1 MIGVKRLKRKFG
13 TKCYSNPCIS
23 CLFVSKK
30 RLCFVLLLL
39 FIYAFLATF
48 NFNYKLPLLK
58 RFSQS
63 SQNLKNKSFSKWV
76 RLKDDNAPGN
86 HFTATRI
93 LQNNANLYKDE
104 KLFHNDEK
112 SDVVV
117 ESENNL
123 INSMRDQNSVF
134 SVKTEKTVVKQNIIL
149 TNETFQ
155 QKKQEKGK
163 AASFCCNLYLFV
175 AYYTNFIST
184 CFIKNLFEPNLM
196 CV

>member
-63 SQNLKNKSFSKWV
+63 SRNLKNKSFSKWV

-104 KLFHNDEK
+104 KLLYSDEK
-112 SDVVV
+112 PDVVV

-134 SVKTEKTVVKQNIIL
+134 PVKTEKTVKQNIIL
-149 TNETFQ
+149 SNETFQ
-155 QKKQEKGK
+155 QKKQEKGI
-163 AASFCCNLYLFV
+163 AASFCFFYYCNLYLVFV
-175 AYYTNFIST
+175 LYQF
-184 CFIKNLFEPNLM
+184 FFDMFHKEF
-196 CV
+196 V